1 MRVIAE
7 NDVKKDARNRVTLPA
22 AEFEHYHVMA
32 YEDGHFELYPRV
44 LTDPLISQKSLRMID
59 TAMANLETGNA
70 DSAVDPDAL
79 LKALG
84 E

>member
-7 NDVKKDARNRVTLPA
+7 ADVKKDGRNRVTLPV
-22 AEFEHYHVMA
+22 AEFEHYHVVA
-32 YEDGHFELYPRV
+32 YEDGHLELYPRV
-44 LTDPLISQKSLRMID
+44 LTDPLISQTTLRMID
-59 TAMANLETGNA
+59 AAMANLETGNTG
-70 DSAVDPDAL
+70 SPVDPDAL